1 MNCNSQNAIYKNCK
15 SQTACIE
22 LINCNRS
29 ILPSCYKFLLFFQ
42 QLWSPETAVFP
53 HSPVRLPLIAHSQSN
68 LQFQFTKAIAIQ
80 LYVRQITLFCQFKL
94 VNIGLQLILIYLLE
108 KKFILLQTHRTTEQS
123 RHTYQA
129 HTYTSNVIIT
139 VFAHDSKLQHNH
151 TNNTIKCEYEQS
163 TRKHHCLTWLV
174 PQHNVYT

>member
-22 LINCNRS
+22 LINCNWS
-29 ILPSCYKFLLFFQ
+29 IFPSCYKFLLLF
-42 QLWSPETAVFP
+42 PAAVVPGNGCF
-53 HSPVRLPLIAHSQSN
+53 SSFSVRLALPLIAHSQSN

-80 LYVRQITLFCQFKL
+80 LYFRQITLSCQFKL

-108 KKFILLQTHRTTEQS
+108 KTFILLQTHGTTEQS

-139 VFAHDSKLQHNH
+139 LFAHDSKLQHNH
-151 TNNTIKCEYEQS
+151 TNNTIKCEYERG
-163 TRKHHCLTWLV
+163 TRKHHCLISPVNLRCK
-174 PQHNVYT
+174 